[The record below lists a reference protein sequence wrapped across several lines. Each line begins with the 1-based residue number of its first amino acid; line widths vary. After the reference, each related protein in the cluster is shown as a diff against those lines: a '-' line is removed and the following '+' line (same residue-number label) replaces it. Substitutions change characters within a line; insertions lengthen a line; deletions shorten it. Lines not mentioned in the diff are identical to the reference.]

1 MESSSGPGLVEE
13 MIVVAFEDRELGDE
27 RLSQVAGGR
36 SIGGYIE
43 YTVTRG
49 DTIAKIAQ
57 KYHVTEREIV
67 DLNGIRNSSFLY
79 IGQIIKVPVNIRC

>member
-1 MESSSGPGLVEE
+1 
-13 MIVVAFEDRELGDE
+13 VAFEDKELGDE

-49 DTIAKIAQ
+49 DTLAKIAQ
-57 KYHVTEREIV
+57 KYHVTERDLT
-67 DLNGIRNSSFLY
+67 DLNGIRNSTLLY
-79 IGQIIKVPVNIRC
+79 LGQILKVPVNIRC

>member
-1 MESSSGPGLVEE
+1 M
-13 MIVVAFEDRELGDE
+13 AFEDKELGDE

-49 DTIAKIAQ
+49 DTLAKIAQ
-57 KYHVTEREIV
+57 KYHVTERDLT
-67 DLNGIRNSSFLY
+67 DLNGIRNSTLLY
-79 IGQIIKVPVNIRC
+79 LGQILKVPVNIRC

>member
-1 MESSSGPGLVEE
+1 M
-13 MIVVAFEDRELGDE
+13 AFEGKELGDE

-49 DTIAKIAQ
+49 DTLAKIAQ
-57 KYHVTEREIV
+57 KYHVTERELI
-67 DLNGIRNSSFLY
+67 DLNGIRNSTFIYL
-79 IGQIIKVPVNIRC
+79 GQIIKVPVNIRC

>member
-1 MESSSGPGLVEE
+1 
-13 MIVVAFEDRELGDE
+13 MIAVAFEDKELGDE

-49 DTIAKIAQ
+49 DTLAKIAQ
-57 KYHVTEREIV
+57 KYHVTERDLT
-67 DLNGIRNSSFLY
+67 DLNGIRNSTLLY
-79 IGQIIKVPVNIRC
+79 LGQILKVPVNIRC